1 MARTLIRTY
10 CISNS
15 NNSAQQNHL
24 YYDPALRA
32 QGLPPVV
39 LETTTVISC
48 TQWYL
53 PDGQELDRYCAVD
66 NMGAGVL
73 RVVTSLISEPVGY
86 VFTDSV
92 SAACNGTCDLTVIYG
107 GTVPTSSPTTRDGTI
122 VVEATSTKPPIDCYI
137 ATLGLPTSFVHFNPG
152 VLPAHYQFTYQN
164 VGPGTYAAQLQDNG
178 NCQRSSD
185 PLTVALGGVPGTGGV
200 GMPSAITWFKFEY
213 VNPEPSTIFGGIKQ
227 GKIQGYAWNK
237 VTRQGYYVPP
247 ITLTFPIFNEYFPDY
262 AIGTI
267 VGYVRPNE
275 TIIRYYRALKLM
287 QTSMFVNN
295 SGKLPYPDENGLR
308 DGWWE
313 RLHDGVHDNVQ
324 PLDVTYFDPQPTLG
338 GPLFYRTYAD
348 GHVVRYGY
356 AEFYAAKHEMKGRD
370 YRVTGFPYP
379 ANKQDN
385 NDWKYLPN
393 YSFFHYAAAE
403 PTVIDQFT
411 LGTTSTTVRF
421 HVLDPFA
428 PNYVPTTSRYF
439 KNADSDYILFDDT
452 TQAIEAVR
460 GDLVIVDVIK
470 NDVDVQ
476 GAENGSVAVLA
487 TSPSL
492 PIKFHL
498 RNGVRPG
505 YVQDNYTGIYE
516 SLSPGHYVVDVTD
529 AASRYKSVE
538 FDITDGYRERW
549 NLTFDDQDGTPLELR
564 IFQRDWA
571 GAVTPIIGTGEPV
584 VLSWDSGSDP
594 GGYLPEAV
602 GANLDFSLRTEIVS
616 QFLDTALNDDRFNR
630 VDYYRGGKLQ
640 FRGYI
645 DSTSYEEALLGPGQE
660 VKLKAVDGL
669 GQLNDTKFINFFG
682 ERQVAR
688 TSMLSI
694 ILKCLSFA
702 DVNLPVVCGLNLRD
716 QLMTATGDPLLEAY
730 VHRNAYD
737 KSGDESDAK
746 YVSDDD
752 LVDCRTVVNAILRLF
767 NAMLF
772 QADGCWKIISLSEVD
787 ADFDVRVWS
796 PAGTLLPVGT
806 IDTTPTPLRIL
817 PSTNATGPNELYWV
831 DRSQLRTIVAAAKIV
846 NVKVKPQLEANL
858 LDNGYFV
865 DWDSTNTRPQYWSIV
880 GRPTVARAKG
890 DKVHEYVLKFS
901 NYTQAYNTSDY
912 VLSPGI
918 PHLTGQDEDSI
929 LLKFEAL
936 LEPTVQT
943 TTEMVVTTYFQVLC
957 DGAAYGSPITVDVST
972 TDKKKEFTAYLPTG
986 MPGRSVRIRVLNP
999 VAKDALS
1006 VNSTLKFNYIALSIQ
1021 PGQYDWSNFK
1031 LDHKEAE
1038 NPLPVTT
1045 GIRLDDLEIVH
1056 ADLPLL
1062 PSSAGIGLPP
1072 KKMDVYAW
1080 RHAISLEDYTA
1091 TIRWKRPKDPAAYPL
1106 LDMVGFD
1113 RIELR
1118 THPSRQVTGTVRGPG
1133 INRLRQGLMLDMP
1146 GQPDEEG
1153 KYVIIS
1159 VSKNE
1164 RLAEAD
1170 ITIRRIVDGYYGG
1183 AVVTLP
1189 NGVRTAKA
1197 NGKLGYRVATDAAGD
1212 QGYRVAAV

>member
-1 MARTLIRTY
+1 MSKILIKVE
-10 CISNS
+10 CLPAA
-15 NNSAQQNHL
+15 NNSFETNSI
-24 YYDPALRA
+24 YYNT
-32 QGLPPVV
+32 GLNGAYPLTTELLPTITCTPFVMAKDTV
-39 LETTTVISC
+39 LEAYCALDGSGNGVKRTVKFIDNNTRYYFTDQPDISC
-48 TQWYL
+48 SGL
-53 PDGQELDRYCAVD
+53 
-66 NMGAGVL
+66 
-73 RVVTSLISEPVGY
+73 
-86 VFTDSV
+86 
-92 SAACNGTCDLTVIYG
+92 CDLTVSYSG
-107 GTVPTSSPTTRDGTI
+107 QT
-122 VVEATSTKPPIDCYI
+122 ATSGPGQTDGKINVGASSSKPPIDCYI
-137 ATLGLPTSFVHFNPG
+137 AGLGNGAPNTITRLTPAG
-152 VLPAHYQFTYQN
+152 VLPAYYDFEYAN
-164 VGPGTYAAQLQDNG
+164 VRPGTYAAQLQDYG
-178 NCQRSSD
+178 NCQKSTS
-185 PLTVALGGVPGTGGV
+185 PVTVVVGNAPGV
-200 GMPSAITWFKFEY
+200 GLPGQPANLIWFKYEY
-213 VNPEPSTIFGGIKQ
+213 LNPTAHDRDGR
-227 GKIQGYAWNK
+227 IQGYAWNPTTK
-237 VTRQGYYVPP
+237 QGYFVPP
-247 ITLTFPIFNEYFPDY
+247 FELNFPYFYEFAPGY
-262 AIGTI
+262 TTGTI
-267 VGYVRPNE
+267 VGWVRPRE
-275 TIIRYYRALKLM
+275 SIRRYYRALKDM
-287 QTSMFVNN
+287 QRAMFISN
-295 SGKLPYPDENGLR
+295 SGKLPYPDENGLQQ
-308 DGWWE
+308 GWWE
-313 RLHDGVHDNVQ
+313 RLHDGIHDNVQ
-324 PLDVTYFDPQPTLG
+324 PNEIEYFNAS
-338 GPLFYRTYAD
+338 PLIGNNAFLYRNYVQYQ
-348 GHVVRYGY
+348 VVRTDY
-356 AEFYAAKHEMKGRD
+356 AEFYEAKSDIKGYDWRLQQL
-370 YRVTGFPYP
+370 P
-379 ANKQDN
+379 APGNKADN
-385 NDWKYLPN
+385 QYWKYLPN
-393 YSFFHYAAAE
+393 YSFFHYAAPEA
-403 PTVIDQFT
+403 TVIDQYT
-411 LGTTSTTVRF
+411 VGTTSTTVRF
-421 HVLDPFA
+421 HVFDHFL

-439 KNADSDYILFDDT
+439 KNTDSDYILFDDT
-452 TQAIEAVR
+452 TPTIEAVR
-460 GDLVIVDVIK
+460 GDLIIVDVIK

-487 TSPSL
+487 TSPSP
-492 PIKFHL
+492 PIRFHL

-505 YVQDNYTGIYE
+505 YVQDNYNGIYE
-516 SLSPGHYVVDVTD
+516 HLHPGHFGIDVTD
-529 AASRYKSVE
+529 AAGRYKFVE

-549 NLTFDDQDGTPLELR
+549 NLTFDDQEGTPLELR

-571 GAVTPIIGTGEPV
+571 GAVTPVIGTGEPV
-584 VLSWDSGSDP
+584 VLSWDSGTDP

-702 DVNLPVVCGLNLRD
+702 DVNLPLVCGLNLRD
-716 QLMTATGDPLLEAY
+716 QLMTTTGDPLLEAY

-796 PAGTLLPVGT
+796 PAGTLLPATAV
-806 IDTTPTPLRIL
+806 DTTPTPLRIL
-817 PSTNATGPNELYWV
+817 PSGDATGSNELYWI

-880 GRPTVARAKG
+880 GSPTVARAKG

-901 NYTQAYNTSDY
+901 NYTQAYNTNDY

-943 TTEMVVTTYFQVLC
+943 TSEMVVTTYFQVLC
-957 DGAAYGSPITVDVST
+957 DGAAYGSPITVNVST

-986 MPGRSVRIRVLNP
+986 MPGRSVRVRVLNP

-1006 VNSTLKFNYIALSIQ
+1006 VNSTLKFSYVALSIQ

-1062 PSSAGIGLPP
+1062 PNSVGIGLPP

-1091 TIRWKRPKDPAAYPL
+1091 TIKWKRPNDPAAYPL

-1133 INRLRQGLMLDMP
+1133 IERLRQGLMLDMP

-1153 KYVIIS
+1153 KYIIIS

-1170 ITIRRIVDGYYGG
+1170 ITIRRIADGYYGG

-1189 NGVRTAKA
+1189 SGARSAKVP
-1197 NGKLGYRVATDAAGD
+1197 GKLGYRVATDAAGD
-1212 QGYRVAAV
+1212 QGYRVAAI